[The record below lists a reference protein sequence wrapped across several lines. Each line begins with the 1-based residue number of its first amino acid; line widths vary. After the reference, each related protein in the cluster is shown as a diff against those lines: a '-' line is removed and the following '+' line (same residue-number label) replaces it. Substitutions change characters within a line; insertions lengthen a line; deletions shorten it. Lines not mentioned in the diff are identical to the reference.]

1 METMRIIC
9 LCHQTS
15 SSCSFQD
22 NKIAAMFDLSQD
34 FKQRHYLT
42 GLLLTELSTALD
54 IESEGSVTFNVWH
67 KSGNN
72 YLVNFFKSAVDK
84 LIILFYVHV

>member
-1 METMRIIC
+1 
-9 LCHQTS
+9 
-15 SSCSFQD
+15 
-22 NKIAAMFDLSQD
+22 MFDLSQD

-67 KSGNN
+67 KSVKNC
-72 YLVNFFKSAVDK
+72 LVNFFFQEC
-84 LIILFYVHV
+84 I